1 MLISLTTCN
10 SSGVYGRNICYG
22 DGGRAGAA
30 GRAAVL
36 LPEEAH
42 QEAVA
47 AFAAAAER
55 SK

>member
-1 MLISLTTCN
+1 MCN

-55 SK
+55 SKSLS